1 MESTEFNQKLE
12 ELIAK
17 NLPEQ
22 TGATL
27 RKVLEKAE
35 KDAKEVERLAKLA
48 EERVTTID
56 QLNSRLR
63 SQEEL
68 DKFAQDLAVKEK
80 EIDDKIYKQELF
92 EMKTK
97 LEAETN
103 KMTHATNVAMGLVRN
118 TVYRK
123 SMFDS
128 ENPGGYPVFDGNGMA
143 HYPAPVNKALT
154 ETSEQ
159 D

>member
-35 KDAKEVERLAKLA
+35 KDAKEVERLSKLA
-48 EERVTTID
+48 EEQTTTID
-56 QLNSRLR
+56 KLNSRLR

-68 DKFAQDLAVKEK
+68 DKLAQDLAAKEK

-92 EMKTK
+92 ELTTK
-97 LEAETN
+97 LAAETS
-103 KMTHATNVAMGLVRN
+103 KTVHATNVAMGLVRN
-118 TVYRK
+118 SVYRK

-128 ENPGGYPVFDGNGMA
+128 ENVGDYPVFDGQGNA
-143 HYPAPVNKALT
+143 HYPIPVRKSLT

-159 D
+159 E